1 MSERTVR
8 LISESAVR
16 PAGVETGISHA
27 TLIGVG
33 RGRLPET
40 LRLHPTADILAFGR
54 QDAVSPG
61 YASAMAAATA
71 AGFTPVERLAGGRA
85 AVFHADTLAF
95 AWAMPNPEPRDGI
108 HERFALLA
116 GIVATALRS
125 LGADARVGEVPGEY
139 CPGAYSVSLGGRVKV
154 MGVGQR
160 LVRGAAHLGGVIVVG
175 GGDRVRGVL
184 EPVYAALG
192 LSWDPAT
199 AGDLASVL
207 PGVGL
212 GEVAQAL
219 AAELGRRFRV
229 EEGEVDALTLT
240 EGGELA
246 AAHLPAGVSP
256 PPGW

>member
-1 MSERTVR
+1 MSERMVR

-16 PAGVETGISHA
+16 PPGLETGISHA

-33 RGRLPET
+33 EGRLPET

-61 YASAMAAATA
+61 YAGAMAAATA

-85 AVFHADTLAF
+85 AVFHAETLAF
-95 AWAMPNPEPRDGI
+95 AWAMPNPEPRGGI

-139 CPGAYSVSLGGRVKV
+139 CPGAYSVNLGGRVKV

-175 GGDRVRGVL
+175 GGDRVRDVL
-184 EPVYAALG
+184 VPVYAALG
-192 LSWDPAT
+192 ITWDPAS
-199 AGDLASVL
+199 AGDLASAL
-207 PGVGL
+207 PGVDL
-212 GEVAQAL
+212 GMVADAL
-219 AAELGRRFRV
+219 EDETRRRFRI
-229 EEGEVDALTLT
+229 EAGEVDPRTLA
-240 EGGELA
+240 EGRVLA
-246 AAHLPAGVSP
+246 ADHLPAGVSP

>member
-1 MSERTVR
+1 MIERTVR
-8 LISESAVR
+8 LIHERTAR
-16 PAGVETGISHA
+16 PAGLETGLSHA
-27 TLIGVG
+27 TLLGVG
-33 RGRLPET
+33 SGRLPET
-40 LRLHPTADILAFGR
+40 LRLHPTVDIVAFGR

-61 YASAMAAATA
+61 FATAVEAARA
-71 AGFTPVERLAGGRA
+71 AGFAPVERLAGGRA
-85 AVFHADTLAF
+85 AVFHTRTLAF
-95 AWAMPNPEPRDGI
+95 AWAMPNPEPRGGI

-116 GIVATALRS
+116 DLVATALRS

-139 CPGAYSVSLGGRVKV
+139 CPGAYSVNLGGRVKV

-160 LVRGAAHLGGVIVVG
+160 LVRGGAHLGGVIVVADG
-175 GGDRVRGVL
+175 HRVREVL

-192 LSWDPAT
+192 LAWDPGT
-199 AGDLASVL
+199 AGDLASAL

-229 EEGEVDALTLT
+229 EEGEIDALTLT
-240 EGGELA
+240 EGDELA
-246 AAHLPAGVSP
+246 AAHLPLRP